1 MPKNTSVS
9 STNADHSSGSSHPAM
24 AGSGSAPPIAAAMS
38 EHMAAIQRM
47 HMMAAPLSSG
57 IADPAMFPAPLIND
71 DGTLPTMEQIQQHH
85 DAFQNRVRSEIEATH
100 QRMVQEAQALGRI
113 QGAPGQLQQHQG
125 GLLADHGGDGNTHFY
140 SSETVVRADGDG
152 NVVRHTIVNKDG
164 EVEEHTDTI
173 QGQGKEGQQRLLQ

>member
-9 STNADHSSGSSHPAM
+9 SNNANRSSGSSHPAM
-24 AGSGSAPPIAAAMS
+24 GSGSAPPIAAAMS

-47 HMMAAPLSSG
+47 HMMAAPPSSG
-57 IADPAMFPAPLIND
+57 IMDPAMFPAPLINE

-85 DAFQNRVRSEIEATH
+85 DAFQSRVRSEIQATH
-100 QRMVQEAQALGRI
+100 ERMLQEAQALAQI
-113 QGAPGQLQQHQG
+113 QGAPGQLQQQHAQG
-125 GLLADHGGDGNTHFY
+125 GLLADRGDGNTHFY

-164 EVEEHTDTI
+164 EIEEHTDTV
-173 QGQGKEGQQRLLQ
+173 QGQGQGQQRFLQ